1 MNTIS
6 LISLYGLLF
15 GLLGTTL
22 GGIIGIIINPKSK
35 NYLNYILS
43 FTSGL
48 MLSIICFEL
57 VPESILNAH
66 ILYTIIGLL
75 VGIIFMY
82 IINLITNKEFNF
94 LSPLLRTSFI
104 IFIGLTLHNL
114 PEGISIGAGF
124 IQSQTL
130 GISLGLAILLHDI
143 PEGILVAS
151 PMRASGLSK
160 IKALFLT
167 IISGLSTGV
176 GAFLGANISQ
186 INEKFISLSLSFAA
200 GAMLYIVAF
209 ELLTSSFKKK
219 ENTITSTIFMIGI
232 LLGIFFL
239 L

>member
-1 MNTIS
+1 MNTVS

-57 VPESILNAH
+57 IPESIFSAN
-66 ILYTIIGLL
+66 ILYTLIGLL
-75 VGIIFMY
+75 VGIFFMY

-94 LSPLLRTSFI
+94 FSPILKTSFI
-104 IFIGLTLHNL
+104 IFVGLTLHNL

-124 IQSQTL
+124 VQSQTL
-130 GISLGLAILLHDI
+130 GLSLGFAILLHDI

-151 PMRASGLSK
+151 PMRASGVSK
-160 IKALFLT
+160 TKSLILT
-167 IISGLSTGV
+167 IISGLSTGI
-176 GAFLGANISQ
+176 GAFIGANISQ

-209 ELLTSSFKKK
+209 ELLSSSFKTKDTK
-219 ENTITSTIFMIGI
+219 VSSTIFIFGI
-232 LLGIFFL
+232 ILGIFFL

>member
-35 NYLNYILS
+35 KYLNYILS

-151 PMRASGLSK
+151 PMRASGISK

-219 ENTITSTIFMIGI
+219 ENTIISTIFMIGI